1 MRTPNF
7 DLDNLTN
14 LLLKSGFQASQ
25 VFAVDKDDAY
35 LTYPEKK
42 PALLVV
48 KPYPSESD
56 KTSRYSEII
65 KLIELAK
72 YYDFAVHPYSKGAN
86 LGYGGKEPYDQ
97 NCIALD
103 LSAFKRITNYKK
115 TSGHVTI
122 EPGVSQ
128 EAISTFLIKNG
139 DIHIHDTTGA
149 PKFAS
154 VVGNYLERGFGHT
167 PLAEHVKNIL
177 HAEIIT
183 PNNKNEAPTHFVTST
198 DGTKFEI
205 DGRIESRT
213 YSIGPDLTG
222 LVIQNNVS
230 IVTSLT
236 IKLLKKPECFVAYFI
251 PFSKEDT
258 EKMIDTCAML
268 RKQNTIHSAA
278 HIGNSMKTL
287 QLLAVEFPELIKSY
301 DYNEINKLIINFG
314 IDDWTLSGGMY
325 GTQNQV
331 KAHVKDLK
339 IAMKKLGLKPLF
351 IDKRKLSFIQN
362 TLSFS
367 PKHNK
372 ALVKKLISSDNGLA
386 RKIGAKLA
394 LRKSL
399 LELCKIKQGIPSN
412 EFLRTIYWRNLHKL
426 EGSVPNPS
434 KDKVGLLWGAPCSEI
449 SSKDFK
455 LITSIMN
462 ETCKKYDLESPISIT
477 LINERTMECVLSLS
491 WDRQKEKE
499 EEQALACYQEIMLK
513 CASMGFLQY
522 RMSTLSNH
530 FLNRQH
536 LPLPIELPELKS
548 YFDPCNVISPSKYQ
562 LVSTNFTKKNR
573 EQNKTT

>member
-1 MRTPNF
+1 MRT
-7 DLDNLTN
+7 LDFGFEQLKN
-14 LLLKSGFQASQ
+14 LLLTSGFRSTQIL
-25 VFAVDKDDAY
+25 FVDTNDAY
-35 LTYPEKK
+35 ITYPEKNS
-42 PALLVV
+42 AILVV

-56 KTSRYSEII
+56 GSSRYMEII
-65 KLIELAK
+65 KIIELAK
-72 YYDFAVHPYSKGAN
+72 CNGFAVHPYSRGAN
-86 LGYGGKEPYDQ
+86 LGYGGKEPYAS

-103 LSAFKRITNYKK
+103 LSEFKRISYYKK
-115 TSGHVTI
+115 SSGHITV

-128 EAISTFLIKNG
+128 EAISEFLIKNG

-154 VVGNYLERGFGHT
+154 VIGNYLERGFGHT
-167 PLAEHVKNIL
+167 PLAEHAKNIL

-183 PNNKNEAPTHFVTST
+183 PNNKEEAPTHFVTST
-198 DGTKFEI
+198 DGTSFEI
-205 DGRIESRT
+205 DGKIATRT

-230 IVTSLT
+230 IVTNLT
-236 IKLLKKPECFVAYFI
+236 IKLLKKPDCFVAYFI
-251 PFSKEDT
+251 PFKEEDIDQ
-258 EKMIDTCAML
+258 MIDTCAIL

-278 HIGNSMKTL
+278 HIGNNMKTL
-287 QLLAVEFPELIKSY
+287 QLLAVEFPNLIKSY
-301 DYNEINKLIINFG
+301 DYEELNKLIRKFG
-314 IDDWTLSGGMY
+314 LDDWTLSGGMY
-325 GTQNQV
+325 GTKNQV
-331 KAHVKDLK
+331 KAHIKDLK
-339 IAMKKLGLKPLF
+339 TAMKKLGVKPLF
-351 IDKRKLSFIQN
+351 IDKEKLSFIKK
-362 TLSFS
+362 TLSIT
-367 PKHNK
+367 PKYNR
-372 ALVKKLISSDNGLA
+372 ALVKKLVSSNSGIA

-399 LELCKIKQGIPSN
+399 IELCKIKQGTPSN
-412 EFLRTIYWRNLHKL
+412 EFLRTIYWRNLQKL
-426 EGSVPNPS
+426 TDNVPNPS
-434 KDKVGLLWGAPCSEI
+434 QDKVGLLWGAPCSEI

-455 LITSIMN
+455 LITSIMS
-462 ETCKKYDLESPISIT
+462 ETCKKYSLESPISVT

-536 LPLPIELPELKS
+536 LPLPFELPELKS

-562 LVSTNFTKKNR
+562 LVSKNFTTRKR
-573 EQNKTT
+573 E

>member
-1 MRTPNF
+1 MRTQIFGFNK
-7 DLDNLTN
+7 LKN
-14 LLLKSGFQASQ
+14 LLLESGFLASQ
-25 VFAVDKDDAY
+25 IYAVDNDDAHF
-35 LTYPEKK
+35 TYPEKNS
-42 PALLVV
+42 AILVL

-56 KTSRYSEII
+56 ESSRYIEII
-65 KLIELAK
+65 RVIELAK
-72 YYDFAVHPYSKGAN
+72 CNDFSIHPFSKGAN
-86 LGYGGKEPYDQ
+86 LGYGGQEPYDP
-97 NCIALD
+97 NCVALD
-103 LSAFKRITNYKK
+103 LSAFKRISGYKK
-115 TSGHVTI
+115 TNGQITV

-128 EAISTFLIKNG
+128 EAISEYLTING
-139 DIHIHDTTGA
+139 GVHIHDTTGA

-167 PLAEHVKNIL
+167 PMAEHAKNIL

-183 PNNKNEAPTHFVTST
+183 PNNKGEPPSHFVTST
-198 DGTKFEI
+198 DGTSFEI
-205 DGRIESRT
+205 NGKMLSRT

-222 LVIQNNVS
+222 IVIQNNVA

-236 IKLLKKPECFVAYFI
+236 IKLLKKPDCFVAYFI
-251 PFSKEDT
+251 PFKKDDIEQ
-258 EKMIDTCAML
+258 MIDTCALL

-278 HIGNSMKTL
+278 HIGNNMKTL

-301 DYNEINKLIINFG
+301 SYDELDKLIHKFG
-314 IDDWTLSGGMY
+314 LDDWTLSGGMY
-325 GTQNQV
+325 GTQNQIN
-331 KAHVKDLK
+331 AHTKDLK
-339 IAMKKLGLKPLF
+339 AAMKKLGVKPLF
-351 IDKRKLSFIQN
+351 IDEKKLRFIKK
-362 TLSFS
+362 TLSLPDS
-367 PKHNK
+367 LNN
-372 ALVKKLISSDNGLA
+372 ALVKKLITSDSRIL
-386 RKIGAKLA
+386 RKIGTKLA

-426 EGSVPNPS
+426 EDSVPNPS

-449 SSKDFK
+449 SSKNFK

-462 ETCKKYDLESPISIT
+462 ETCKKYDLECPISIT

-499 EEQALACYQEIMLK
+499 EEQALVCYQEIMLK

-548 YFDPCNVISPSKYQ
+548 CFDPCNVISPSKYQ
-562 LVSTNFTKKNR
+562 LVSKNFTKKN
-573 EQNKTT
+573 

>member
-1 MRTPNF
+1 MRTLELGF
-7 DLDNLTN
+7 EQLRN
-14 LLLKSGFQASQ
+14 LLLSSGFRASQ
-25 VFAVDKDDAY
+25 ILSVNTNDGCF
-35 LTYPEKK
+35 TYPETNS
-42 PALLVV
+42 AILVV

-56 KTSRYSEII
+56 GSSRYIEII
-65 KLIELAK
+65 KIIELAK
-72 YYDFAVHPYSKGAN
+72 CNGFAVHPYSRGAN
-86 LGYGGKEPYDQ
+86 LGYGGKEPYAS

-103 LSAFKRITNYKK
+103 LSEFKRISDYKK
-115 TSGHVTI
+115 SSGHITV

-128 EAISTFLIKNG
+128 EAISEFLITNG

-183 PNNKNEAPTHFVTST
+183 PNNRNEAPTHIVTST
-198 DGTKFEI
+198 DGTAFEI
-205 DGRIESRT
+205 NGKIRSRT

-236 IKLLKKPECFVAYFI
+236 IKLLKKPDCFVAYFI

-258 EKMIDTCAML
+258 EKMIDTCAVL

-301 DYNEINKLIINFG
+301 DYDELNKLIINFG
-314 IDDWTLSGGMY
+314 LDDWTLSGGMY

-331 KAHVKDLK
+331 KAHIKDLK
-339 IAMKKLGLKPLF
+339 TAMKKLGLNPLF
-351 IDKRKLSFIQN
+351 INKGKLSFIKN
-362 TLSFS
+362 SLSFS
-367 PKHNK
+367 PEYNK
-372 ALVKKLISSDNGLA
+372 ALVKKLISSGNSIA

-426 EGSVPNPS
+426 ADSVPNPS
-434 KDKVGLLWGAPCSEI
+434 KDNVGLLWGAPCSEI

-455 LITSIMN
+455 LITSVMSEI
-462 ETCKKYDLESPISIT
+462 CKKYSFESPISVT

-530 FLNRQH
+530 FLNSQH
-536 LPLPIELPELKS
+536 LPLPIELPEIKS
-548 YFDPCNVISPSKYQ
+548 HFDPCNVISPSKYQ
-562 LVSTNFTKKNR
+562 LVSKNFTTSN
-573 EQNKTT
+573 QS

>member
-1 MRTPNF
+1 MRTL
-7 DLDNLTN
+7 DLGFEQLKN
-14 LLLKSGFQASQ
+14 LLLTAGFQEAQ
-25 VFAVDKDDAY
+25 ILPVDTNDEHI
-35 LTYPEKK
+35 TYPKK
-42 PALLVV
+42 SSTLLIF
-48 KPYPSESD
+48 KPYPYESD
-56 KTSRYSEII
+56 DTSRYKEIVKI
-65 KLIELAK
+65 IELAK
-72 YYDFAVHPYSKGAN
+72 CYGFAIHPYSRGAN
-86 LGYGGKEPYDQ
+86 LGYGGKEPYAP
-97 NCIALD
+97 NCVGLD
-103 LSAFKRITNYKK
+103 LSAFKKISNYKK
-115 TSGHVTI
+115 SSGHITV

-128 EAISTFLIKNG
+128 EAISEFLIKNG
-139 DIHIHDTTGA
+139 GIHVHDTTGA

-167 PLAEHVKNIL
+167 PLAEHAKNIL

-183 PNNKNEAPTHFVTST
+183 PNHKGEQPSHFVTST
-198 DGTKFEI
+198 DGTSFEI
-205 DGRIESRT
+205 NGKMLFRT

-222 LVIQNNVS
+222 LVIQNNVA

-236 IKLLKKPECFVAYFI
+236 IKLLKKPDCFVAYFI
-251 PFSKEDT
+251 PFKKDDIEQ
-258 EKMIDTCAML
+258 MIDTCALL

-278 HIGNSMKTL
+278 HIGNNMKTL

-301 DYNEINKLIINFG
+301 SYDELDKLIHKFG
-314 IDDWTLSGGMY
+314 LDDWTLSGGMY

-331 KAHVKDLK
+331 KAHIKDLK
-339 IAMKKLGLKPLF
+339 TAMKNLGVKPLF
-351 IDKRKLSFIQN
+351 IDEKKLRFIKK
-362 TLSFS
+362 TLSLS
-367 PKHNK
+367 PSLNK
-372 ALVKKLISSDNGLA
+372 ALVKNLITSDSGIL
-386 RKIGAKLA
+386 RKVGAKLA

-426 EGSVPNPS
+426 KDSVPNPS

-455 LITSIMN
+455 LITSFMN
-462 ETCKKYDLESPISIT
+462 ETCKKYDFESPISVT

-491 WDRQKEKE
+491 WDRNKQE
-499 EEQALACYQEIMLK
+499 EEQQALACYKELMLK

-548 YFDPCNVISPSKYQ
+548 CFDPCNVISPSKYQ
-562 LVSTNFTKKNR
+562 LVSKNFTKKN
-573 EQNKTT
+573 

>member
-1 MRTPNF
+1 MRTLELGF
-7 DLDNLTN
+7 EQLRN
-14 LLLKSGFQASQ
+14 LLLSSGFRASQ
-25 VFAVDKDDAY
+25 ILSVNTNDGCF
-35 LTYPEKK
+35 TYPETNS
-42 PALLVV
+42 AILVV

-56 KTSRYSEII
+56 GSSRYIEII
-65 KLIELAK
+65 KIIELAK
-72 YYDFAVHPYSKGAN
+72 CNGFAVHPYSRGAN
-86 LGYGGKEPYDQ
+86 LGYGGKEPYAS

-103 LSAFKRITNYKK
+103 LSEFKRISDYKK
-115 TSGHVTI
+115 SSGHITV

-128 EAISTFLIKNG
+128 EAISEFLITNG

-183 PNNKNEAPTHFVTST
+183 PNNRNEAPTHFVTST
-198 DGTKFEI
+198 DGTAFEI
-205 DGRIESRT
+205 NGKIRSRT

-236 IKLLKKPECFVAYFI
+236 IKLLKKPDCFVAYFI

-258 EKMIDTCAML
+258 EKMIDTCAVL

-301 DYNEINKLIINFG
+301 DYDELNKLIINFG
-314 IDDWTLSGGMY
+314 LDDWTLSGGMY

-331 KAHVKDLK
+331 KAHIKDLK
-339 IAMKKLGLKPLF
+339 TAMKKLGLNPLF
-351 IDKRKLSFIQN
+351 INKGKLSFIKN
-362 TLSFS
+362 SLSFS
-367 PKHNK
+367 PEYNK
-372 ALVKKLISSDNGLA
+372 ALVKKLISSGNSIA

-426 EGSVPNPS
+426 ADSVPNPS
-434 KDKVGLLWGAPCSEI
+434 KDNVGLLWGAPCSEI

-455 LITSIMN
+455 LITSVMSEI
-462 ETCKKYDLESPISIT
+462 CKKYSFESPISVT

-530 FLNRQH
+530 FLNSQH
-536 LPLPIELPELKS
+536 LPLPIELPEIKS
-548 YFDPCNVISPSKYQ
+548 HFDPCNVISPSKYQ
-562 LVSTNFTKKNR
+562 LVSKNFTTSN
-573 EQNKTT
+573 QS

>member
-1 MRTPNF
+1 MRTL
-7 DLDNLTN
+7 DLGFEQLKN
-14 LLLKSGFQASQ
+14 LLLTAGFQASQ
-25 VFAVDKDDAY
+25 ILPVDTNDAHI
-35 LTYPEKK
+35 TYPEKSST
-42 PALLVV
+42 LLIF
-48 KPYPSESD
+48 KPYPSEPD
-56 KTSRYSEII
+56 DTSRFKEIVKI
-65 KLIELAK
+65 IELAK
-72 YYDFAVHPYSKGAN
+72 CYGFAIHPYSRGAN
-86 LGYGGKEPYDQ
+86 LGYGGKEPYAP
-97 NCIALD
+97 NCVALD
-103 LSAFKRITNYKK
+103 LSAFNRISNYKK
-115 TSGHVTI
+115 SSGQITV

-128 EAISTFLIKNG
+128 EAISDFLITNG
-139 DIHIHDTTGA
+139 GIHIHDTTGA

-154 VVGNYLERGFGHT
+154 VIGNYLERGFGHT
-167 PLAEHVKNIL
+167 PLAEHAKNIL

-183 PNNKNEAPTHFVTST
+183 PNNEGEPPSHFVTST
-198 DGTKFEI
+198 DGTSFEI
-205 DGRIESRT
+205 NGKKLSRT

-278 HIGNSMKTL
+278 HIGNSMKTV

-301 DYNEINKLIINFG
+301 DYDEINKLIINFG

-331 KAHVKDLK
+331 KAHIKDLK
-339 IAMKKLGLKPLF
+339 TAMKKLGLKPLF

-367 PKHNK
+367 PKNNK
-372 ALVKKLISSDNGLA
+372 ALVKKLISSGSGLA

-426 EGSVPNPS
+426 KDSVPNPS
-434 KDKVGLLWGAPCSEI
+434 QDKVGLLWGAPCSQI
-449 SSKDFK
+449 SSRDFK
-455 LITSIMN
+455 LITTVMN
-462 ETCKKYDLESPISIT
+462 ETCKKYDFESPISVT

-562 LVSTNFTKKNR
+562 LVSTNFTEKNR
-573 EQNKTT
+573 EQNKTI